1 MSVLSADSTGKPLFY
16 SLRLTGTC
24 TSGESVR
31 ENFDITNSFVP
42 FRRITLS
49 RPNISEILSVID
61 TDLNEYYEVT
71 SLANDVVFKKAQ
83 NTNSDSDTVLDN
95 LFVKPAPYRFITQ
108 TTMTSAI
115 TTLIFGSGRAD
126 SVDDDIIPDPSEISL
141 PLFGNRKTF
150 NRVAIDPNSLLS
162 SNSLGVSPVNT
173 TLTIT
178 YRSGGGLSHNVAP
191 RTIRLVTAL
200 VTEFKSTVPPTKIAQ
215 IRASVETNNTQP
227 ATGGEDMPTI
237 DDFRFIALNYKNS
250 QSRIVTRQDLVARVY
265 SMPPN
270 FGRVFRVGSRSN
282 PTNPLSSLI
291 FIVSRDV
298 NGYLTMSP
306 DSLKVNLAKYLNEF
320 RLTSDAYDILDA
332 SIINYKF
339 TYNVVLDSGVDKT
352 TTLGFINQKIR
363 DYLSIKNYQIDQQI
377 VISDIINLILNQVGV
392 ISLEKY
398 TFDNMSGKIDERD
411 YSLVTYNL
419 TQHTARGLITP
430 PPGGIFELKFPD
442 YDIVGNAV

>member
-1 MSVLSADSTGKPLFY
+1 
-16 SLRLTGTC
+16 
-24 TSGESVR
+24 
-31 ENFDITNSFVP
+31 
-42 FRRITLS
+42 
-49 RPNISEILSVID
+49 
-61 TDLNEYYEVT
+61 
-71 SLANDVVFKKAQ
+71 
-83 NTNSDSDTVLDN
+83 
-95 LFVKPAPYRFITQ
+95 
-108 TTMTSAI
+108 
-115 TTLIFGSGRAD
+115 
-126 SVDDDIIPDPSEISL
+126 
-141 PLFGNRKTF
+141 
-150 NRVAIDPNSLLS
+150 
-162 SNSLGVSPVNT
+162 
-173 TLTIT
+173 
-178 YRSGGGLSHNVAP
+178 
-191 RTIRLVTAL
+191 
-200 VTEFKSTVPPTKIAQ
+200 
-215 IRASVETNNTQP
+215 
-227 ATGGEDMPTI
+227 MPTI

-306 DSLKVNLAKYLNEF
+306 DSLKINLAKYLNEF

-398 TFDNMSGKIDERD
+398 TFDNMTGKIDERD

-419 TQHTARGLITP
+419 TQYTSRGLITP